1 MQRWRIINAVLV
13 FFVILLLFEIYNTWA
28 RTLVPVDLTPR
39 PLPAAS
45 TTGSGGA
52 RARRAAERNAA
63 HGGVPS
69 EPALVATIAEK
80 DLFDPSRRPPPPEE
94 LRPPDPV
101 PRQVDPPAG
110 VTFTG
115 VRIMGPDREAFVT
128 ENSQKRR
135 LRKGDVIASY
145 TVKEIQPTRLVLES
159 PSGDPVTMRLGL
171 AKPGAGGGTAAPG
184 RGPAR
189 PGQQPPVSPAAG
201 VQGNATA
208 AGVAVRPAV
217 PIPPA
222 PPPVPAAA
230 PGTPPAPGAP
240 QPPQNPQINQLPP
253 DVRQKLEQLKAKD
266 AGRRHG
272 RDR

>member
-13 FFVILLLFEIYNTWA
+13 FFVIVLLFEIYNTWA

-39 PLPAAS
+39 PLPAATPS
-45 TTGSGGA
+45 GGGA
-52 RARRAAERNAA
+52 RARRAAERNA
-63 HGGVPS
+63 GPPS
-69 EPALVATIAEK
+69 EPVLVATIAEK

-94 LRPPDPV
+94 MRPPDPV

-128 ENSQKRR
+128 ESGQRRR
-135 LRKGDVIASY
+135 LRPGDSIANY
-145 TVKEIQPTRLVLES
+145 TVKAVEPTRLVLLS
-159 PSGDPVTMRLGL
+159 PSGDPVTMRLGV
-171 AKPGAGGGTAAPG
+171 AKPGGANTSTPG

-189 PGQQPPVSPAAG
+189 PGQPAASPAAG
-201 VQGNATA
+201 IQGNSPA

-217 PIPPA
+217 PPPVPPA
-222 PPPVPAAA
+222 PPAV
-230 PGTPPAPGAP
+230 APGAQPATP